1 MLIRPLISTDIRSA
15 SPQFSLIRQFDTSVI
30 QCSRSVRVKSCLFTP
45 EALGVLL
52 ARPQNSC
59 ISPHTTDRQKF
70 WCFASGGWCLICQ
83 SPRLICP
90 ETHTERA
97 ASRSIG
103 TKLTIQT
110 DCCGHSHA
118 DFGFMAEMC
127 RSASC
132 CYDDRQNSTRR
143 FSQKSISGDIDSS
156 GSGMR

>member
-1 MLIRPLISTDIRSA
+1 MMTRRFFSHVQQTELSA
-15 SPQFSLIRQFDTSVI
+15 SELS
-30 QCSRSVRVKSCLFTP
+30 SCGRCCTF
-45 EALGVLL
+45 AVLL

-127 RSASC
+127 RSALC
-132 CYDDRQNSTRR
+132 CYDDRQNSTRG